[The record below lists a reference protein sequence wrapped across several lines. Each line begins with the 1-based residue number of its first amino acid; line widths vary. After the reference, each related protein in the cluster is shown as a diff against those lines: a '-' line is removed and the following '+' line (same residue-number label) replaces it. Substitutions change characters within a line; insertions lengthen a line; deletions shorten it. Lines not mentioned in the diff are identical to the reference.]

1 MPAKAGD
8 TRPVSLPPCGDRNY
22 LPPAE
27 TGGTYPSGEHPRVLH
42 PMRERSNDAK
52 RRYCPELTVLQ
63 LRIVKL
69 VLSILATL
77 LAIWQGL

>member
-1 MPAKAGD
+1 MNAESNER
-8 TRPVSLPPCGDRNY
+8 TRRASTRGYATMSERDR
-22 LPPAE
+22 E
-27 TGGTYPSGEHPRVLH
+27 Q
-42 PMRERSNDAK
+42 
-52 RRYCPELTVLQ
+52 RRRCPELTVLQ

>member
-1 MPAKAGD
+1 
-8 TRPVSLPPCGDRNY
+8 
-22 LPPAE
+22 
-27 TGGTYPSGEHPRVLH
+27 
-42 PMRERSNDAK
+42 MRERSNGAE

-77 LAIWQGL
+77 LAIWQGLGL